1 MVVWWGGGSPDV
13 TSDWPM
19 VSKEGP
25 DPCALQMPPFYL
37 NGLLSPTRGG
47 RGDRRSS
54 GSEASLTP
62 DRETSEGEGEK
73 KKEKEIY
80 KCVEDQKKGE
90 DKWRCWHHV
99 GIRDGTPAVTGCS
112 GSGSR

>member
-19 VSKEGP
+19 VSREGP

-62 DRETSEGEGEK
+62 DKETSEGEGEK
-73 KKEKEIY
+73 KRERDLQVCRRPEERRRQ
-80 KCVEDQKKGE
+80 VELLAP
-90 DKWRCWHHV
+90 CW
-99 GIRDGTPAVTGCS
+99 D
-112 GSGSR
+112 